1 MLLKK
6 NYLVEM
12 LIEQIIEFKL
22 RGLGPLD
29 RTCIPTTGYF
39 HVKTKISRENYRVDY
54 LLLKYL

>member
-1 MLLKK
+1 
-6 NYLVEM
+6 M

-29 RTCIPTTGYF
+29 RTCSPTTGCF
-39 HVKTKISRENYRVDY
+39 RVKTKISKESLGVDY